1 MRNMSVTKNII
12 YNSLYGKLRAE
23 NNNRS
28 IRDNIS
34 LIHNSPR

>member
-12 YNSLYGKLRAE
+12 YNSLHGKLRAE
-23 NNNRS
+23 KNNRS
-28 IRDNIS
+28 IRDNVS

>member
-12 YNSLYGKLRAE
+12 YNSLDGKLRAE
-23 NNNRS
+23 KNNRS
-28 IRDNIS
+28 IRDNVS